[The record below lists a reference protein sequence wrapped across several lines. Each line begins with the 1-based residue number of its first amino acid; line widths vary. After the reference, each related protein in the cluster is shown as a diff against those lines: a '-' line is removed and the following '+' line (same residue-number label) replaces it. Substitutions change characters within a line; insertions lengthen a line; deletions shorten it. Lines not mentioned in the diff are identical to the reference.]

1 MGKIPV
7 FVIPIVGVVLIAGL
21 SFGMHKMLVVPKQQT
36 LAQQQQQLQDLQGKA
51 NRLEATK
58 QELEKVKKEWLEA
71 YAKLQAIS
79 DTRSIPVSFSMPIA
93 AMIALAYEYR
103 HDLGP
108 VLTKWLESTGCEI
121 VNSIT
126 LPAPPSRPPS
136 PPANG
141 FMPEADLTVTVRG
154 TLEQIER
161 LYKSLHNCPRVL
173 VIRGLS
179 LQPEEDGTVMT
190 ATFHLQ
196 VYLLVE
202 TPSGGGAAAGGAGV
216 QMTGAGPMPGAPT
229 GMPGAGPPGMPGP
242 GAGAPPGEAPPP
254 GVGAPPGEG
263 PVGGE
268 APPPGVGAPPGE
280 EAAGGEAPPP
290 GAEAPPE

>member
-7 FVIPIVGVVLIAGL
+7 FVIPIVGVVLIAGM
-21 SFGMHKMLVVPKQQT
+21 SFGMHKMLVVPKQQA
-36 LAQQQQQLQDLQGKA
+36 LAQQQQQLQDLQSKA

-58 QELEKVKKEWLEA
+58 QELEKVKQEWIEA
-71 YAKLQAIS
+71 YDKLQQIT

-126 LPAPPSRPPS
+126 LPAPPNRPPS
-136 PPANG
+136 PPSNG
-141 FMPEADLTVTVRG
+141 FLQEADISVTVRG

-161 LYKSLHNCPRVL
+161 LYKSLHNCPRIL

-179 LQPEEDGTVMT
+179 LQPEADGTVMT
-190 ATFHLQ
+190 ATFNLR

-202 TPSGGGAAAGGAGV
+202 APSGAGGGGAGV
-216 QMTGAGPMPGAPT
+216 QMTAGGGAPLMGAGAGGA
-229 GMPGAGPPGMPGP
+229 GAGPPMM
-242 GAGAPPGEAPPP
+242 GAGAEGAGMPGEAPPP
-254 GVGAPPGEG
+254 GMEQPPGEG
-263 PVGGE
+263 GGGGE
-268 APPPGVGAPPGE
+268 MPPPGMG
-280 EAAGGEAPPP
+280 
-290 GAEAPPE
+290 GAEGPEAGAR